1 MEVGPEGRLQS
12 RLFMV
17 VCLKGRLQS
26 RLFMELCPKERLQSI
41 LYGIMSERKVA
52 E

>member
-12 RLFMV
+12 RLFMEV
-17 VCLKGRLQS
+17 
-26 RLFMELCPKERLQSI
+26 CPKERLQSI